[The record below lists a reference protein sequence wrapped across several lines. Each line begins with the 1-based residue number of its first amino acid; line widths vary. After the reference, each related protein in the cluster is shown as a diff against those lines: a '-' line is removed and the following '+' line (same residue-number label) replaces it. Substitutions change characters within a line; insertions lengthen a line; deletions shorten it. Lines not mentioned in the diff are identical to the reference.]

1 MTVVQRSL
9 ALTITALSFAGG
21 CTGHTLKLSA
31 LAATTVFQ
39 RMDNEGIVVL
49 GVTRRTGVIVVG
61 GEADQDGWR
70 KNNFADRKHFWSA
83 EDYVVFKATPT
94 QDNEAYAVVAVR
106 PERFTAFADEK
117 PFTYA
122 TVMWHK
128 STIGQNPPF
137 AAMSFGIVGAVAAAA
152 QGTPI
157 DWGSDDKG
165 LHAYSP
171 RENVDLPTFKS
182 VAGEVTYVGSIR
194 VEASQREGAKAPP
207 KRIAITPTSTPDDLD
222 DVAKFM
228 ATHYPNVQVPVTYR
242 PLRMVPR
249 DELGDN

>member
-1 MTVVQRSL
+1 
-9 ALTITALSFAGG
+9 
-21 CTGHTLKLSA
+21 
-31 LAATTVFQ
+31 
-39 RMDNEGIVVL
+39 MDNEGIVVL
-49 GVTRRTGVIVVG
+49 GVTRRTGVILVG

-70 KNNFADRKHFWSA
+70 KNNFTNRKHLWSA

-128 STIGQNPPF
+128 SHIGQTELLGPTI
-137 AAMSFGIVGAVAAAA
+137 AFGIVGLVAATALGA
-152 QGTPI
+152 PI
-157 DWGSDDKG
+157 DWGPDDKG
-165 LHAYSP
+165 SYAYSP

-182 VAGEVTYVGSIR
+182 VAGEVAYVGSLR
-194 VEASQREGAKAPP
+194 VEASQRAGAKAPP
-207 KRIAITPTSTPDDLD
+207 KKIPITPTSTPNDLD
-222 DVAKFM
+222 AVAKFM
-228 ATHYPNVQVPVTYR
+228 ATHYPNVHVPVTYR
-242 PLRMVPR
+242 PLQMVPR